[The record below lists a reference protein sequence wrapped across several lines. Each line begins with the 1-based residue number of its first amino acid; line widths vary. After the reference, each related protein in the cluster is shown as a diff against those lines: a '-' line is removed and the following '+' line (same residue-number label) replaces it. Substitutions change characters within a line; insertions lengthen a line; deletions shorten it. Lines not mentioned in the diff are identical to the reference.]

1 MYTLILKSMTN
12 GLFCL
17 GNPLAADSHVE
28 GIRHVAVTHIPKAVP
43 AAEVVRL
50 ANRCG
55 LYRVSA
61 VRFDALRP
69 GAIIRQGG
77 SHEIR

>member
-1 MYTLILKSMTN
+1 MYTLILASMTN
-12 GLFCL
+12 GFFTL
-17 GNPLAADSHVE
+17 GHPYLTDQHAD
-28 GIRHVAVTHIPKAVP
+28 GCRHIAVTHIPKAVP

-55 LYRVSA
+55 LYRVST

-69 GAIIRQGG
+69 GANIRQGG